1 MPFNINS
8 ILQKC
13 LDELGKE
20 KADLSYIKGML
31 EVLLATQP
39 QQSKQ
44 FITPAQQLTNVASNA
59 PVDEASIL
67 DAKARAALE
76 TVKAL
81 GGKTE

>member
-1 MPFNINS
+1 MIQI

-13 LDELGKE
+13 LDELAKDN
-20 KADLSYIKGML
+20 ADLSYIKGML

-39 QQSKQ
+39 QIAPAVSTKY
-44 FITPAQQLTNVASNA
+44 TPVATVVA
-59 PVDEASIL
+59 DEASIL